1 MSCFLT
7 STTTR
12 VDGEWLFTA
21 HVRTPLYAGARIRF
35 QERWYPVAEDLTVKV
50 KFSAKD
56 SLDAQEVSRRI
67 GNQID
72 AAGATIR
79 EGRQASSIALHA
91 ALTKTIGALDRA
103 CESGFLGQVAGSCA
117 FAAYLADLQVKKSLP
132 QMSSCVRAGD
142 GETTGFFDAA
152 GNSHAHY
159 WVEIDDGN
167 ERFVADIAADLFGGE
182 PIIVLPL
189 VDAAAF
195 YVPADEGLALER
207 MAALQE
213 RIASAA
219 PSDSTASP
227 ERAALYTHLWADK
240 AVMSLLT

>member
-21 HVRTPLYAGARIRF
+21 HVRAPLYAGARIRF
-35 QERWYPVAEDLTVKV
+35 QERWYPVGEDLTVKV
-50 KFSAKD
+50 KFAAKD
-56 SLDAQEVSRRI
+56 SFDAREVSREI

-103 CESGFLGQVAGSCA
+103 CESGFLGQVAGSCV

-132 QMSSCVRAGD
+132 KMSSCIRAGD

-152 GNSHAHY
+152 GNCHAHY
-159 WVEIDDGN
+159 WVEVDDGN
-167 ERFVADIAADLFGGE
+167 ERFVADIAADLFGDE
-182 PIIVLPL
+182 PIALLPL
-189 VDAAAF
+189 ADAEGR
-195 YVPADEGLALER
+195 YVPADEALVRER
-207 MAALQE
+207 MAALRE
-213 RIASAA
+213 RIESAA
-219 PSDSTASP
+219 PSDSTVRP
-227 ERAALYTHLWADK
+227 DRAALCAQLWADK
-240 AVMSLLT
+240 SVMSLLR